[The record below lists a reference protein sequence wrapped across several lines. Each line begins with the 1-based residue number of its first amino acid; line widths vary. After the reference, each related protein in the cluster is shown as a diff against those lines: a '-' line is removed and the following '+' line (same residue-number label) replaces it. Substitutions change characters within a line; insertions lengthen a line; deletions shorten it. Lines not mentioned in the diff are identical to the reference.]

1 LEAVGQEEEEEVMLP
16 SDRLQ
21 DLLSSKDV
29 DNSVPWEFW
38 SIIDNALVI
47 YDGNDPPHWLPTEAE
62 RDDDG
67 NTKQF
72 VERSSVGS
80 QEEGTS

>member
-1 LEAVGQEEEEEVMLP
+1 VGKEEEEEVMLP
-16 SDRLQ
+16 DDRLQ
-21 DLLSSKDV
+21 QIILSKDV
-29 DNSVPWEFW
+29 DNAVYEESWA
-38 SIIDNALVI
+38 IIDNALVI

-62 RDDDG
+62 RDEDG

-80 QEEGTS
+80 